1 MAKVSNRSGFDIIK
15 REDGAAFLPSA
26 PSFVVVEVGGDT
38 PGAAVPEVEG
48 ETNGDEPVVK
58 LRGAYTEGTATMMLS
73 RSKKIMRSYI
83 NLGLR

>member
-1 MAKVSNRSGFDIIK
+1 M
-15 REDGAAFLPSA
+15 PPA
-26 PSFVVVEVGGDT
+26 PAFVVVEAGEDD
-38 PGAAVPEVEG
+38 PAAAVPEVEE

-73 RSKKIMRSYI
+73 RSKENHESYI